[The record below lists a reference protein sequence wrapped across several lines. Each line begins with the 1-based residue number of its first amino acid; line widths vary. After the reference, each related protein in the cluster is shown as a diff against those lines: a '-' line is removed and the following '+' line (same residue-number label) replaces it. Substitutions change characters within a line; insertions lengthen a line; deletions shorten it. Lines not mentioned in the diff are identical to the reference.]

1 MRILKGDYMEIIN
14 VLIETVV
21 CSGAPG
27 KEARFKRMLEARQA
41 FKRRQ
46 SGCLAAWM
54 AQSTDG
60 QGLFLVHSVFQ
71 NKMSWKRISKLI
83 AEKLDTKDGG
93 LEGVFGGPP
102 LVGMFESPLDALN
115 IAEVTEIE

>member
-1 MRILKGDYMEIIN
+1 MEIIN

-27 KEARFKRMLEARQA
+27 KEARFKRMLESRQEY
-41 FKRRQ
+41 KRRQ
-46 SGCLAAWM
+46 SGCLAAWI

-60 QGLFLVHSVFQ
+60 QGLFLVHSVF
-71 NKMSWKRISKLI
+71 KDKRSWKRISKSI

-102 LVGMFESPLDALN
+102 LVGMFESTLEALN
-115 IAEVTEIE
+115 LGVDTQIE